1 MNRKQNM
8 ENFFNYFVKL
18 FKQNPDI
25 PFDQGTFYNYFVN
38 YGVPEN
44 EKGRSIKH
52 CFNNWINHFN
62 KNNLQVFHS
71 PYQRRFLQFHN
82 NRGASMDHVKIYLT
96 FGPNDIEECVK
107 IIFDFIDKN
116 NFPTTSKVSDI
127 VRSDA
132 VVLRMSNI
140 EDAKK
145 VIEFVNTNQTLVSKA
160 RKVNPFLMN
169 AGIAGVANDRKLSYN
184 SVLTSLIADY
194 FKKCTN
200 YDKANFNDFKIFVGQ
215 YYNDIFVNASSLEN
229 FVSKSDFQSDL
240 PRFSSVGDC
249 LNNYEQVF
257 RGIMINL
264 EENMN
269 LNDYFNHISSCQNER
284 KYIEKRNYYD
294 ELYNVVRNE
303 RIEQENQNKS
313 INKKQLFDE
322 YLTYAGQKYGVT
334 NVMQYIESYI
344 NGNQCAIS
352 RYNNFR
358 DLFIE
363 NITPED
369 IYHITNNNIYNYVD
383 TYLGVTQP
391 RDRLYE
397 LYTEAIYKTYEKYG
411 YKQAFYAVF
420 NSFNGNYAAITNGNK
435 NYRSELEK
443 YDINEVNDFLYRLAN
458 QCQEKDWNTIISQI
472 TSNIINTHDSTLT
485 H

>member
-1 MNRKQNM
+1 MNREQNM
-8 ENFFNYFVKL
+8 ENFFNFFAKL
-18 FKQNPDI
+18 YKQNPNV
-25 PFDQGTFYNYFVN
+25 PFDKGTVYTYFEN
-38 YGVPEN
+38 YGVPLN

-52 CFNNWINHFN
+52 CFNSWINHFN
-62 KNNLQVFHS
+62 KKNLQVFHS
-71 PYQRRFLQFHN
+71 PLQERFLQFHN
-82 NRGASMDHVKIYLT
+82 GRGASRDHVKIYLT

-107 IIFDFIDKN
+107 IIFDYIDKN
-116 NFPTTSKVSDI
+116 NFTTLSKVSDI

-184 SVLTSLIADY
+184 SVLTGLIADY
-194 FKKCTN
+194 FNECKDYN
-200 YDKANFNDFKIFVGQ
+200 KASLDDFKIFVGR
-215 YYNDIFVNASSLEN
+215 YYNDIFVNATSLEK
-229 FVSKSDFQSDL
+229 FVSSSNFQSDL

-249 LNNYEQVF
+249 LNNYNQVF

-264 EENMN
+264 EQNMN
-269 LNDYFNHISSCQNER
+269 LNDYFNHVSSCQDEK
-284 KYIEKRNYYD
+284 KYFEKSNYYD
-294 ELYNVVRNE
+294 ELYNTVKNE
-303 RIEQENQNKS
+303 RIERENQNKN

-322 YLTYAGQKYGVT
+322 YITYAGQKFGIT
-334 NVMQYIESYI
+334 NVMRYIESYVK
-344 NGNQCAIS
+344 GNQCAIS
-352 RYNNFR
+352 RDNNFR

-363 NITPED
+363 NITPKD
-369 IYHITNNNIYNYVD
+369 IYHITNNNINNYVD

-397 LYTEAIYKTYEKYG
+397 LYTEAIYETFIKYG

-420 NSFNGNYAAITNGNK
+420 NSFNGNFSAITNGKN
-435 NYRSELEK
+435 NYRSELGK

-458 QCQEKDWNTIISQI
+458 AYQGKDWNSVISQM
-472 TSNIINTHDSTLT
+472 TSNIINAHDSVLT